1 MLIKNIQNLQ
11 IRHIKKITKCPFR
24 VILDHWLITPPMGQP
39 GEVTA
44 T

>member
-1 MLIKNIQNLQ
+1 MLIGNIQNLQ
-11 IRHIKKITKCPFR
+11 IRHIKKISPFR
-24 VILDHWLITPPMGQP
+24 VILHHWLITPPMGQP